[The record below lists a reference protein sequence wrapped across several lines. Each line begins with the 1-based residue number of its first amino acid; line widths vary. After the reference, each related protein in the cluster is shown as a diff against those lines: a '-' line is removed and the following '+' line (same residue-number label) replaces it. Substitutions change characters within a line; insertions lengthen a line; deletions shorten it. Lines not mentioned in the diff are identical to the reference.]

1 MRKCW
6 VDGDGLRLGI
16 GNGNE
21 IGVRRRIRRIRRIKG
36 KLRMLAK

>member
-1 MRKCW
+1 MKKFW
-6 VDGDGLRLGI
+6 VEVDGLRLGI
-16 GNGNE
+16 GNGKE